1 MPLVCTGRLRGEARS
16 AASLAAAAGVPAG
29 LVLDLGFVE
38 GGDLP
43 ALYRAARAV
52 VFPSL
57 FEGFGM
63 PVLEAMAVAAPWPA
77 PTCAAGRGGRGAVH
91 RFDPLDA
98 GAIARALREVWED
111 EPLRARLRRDGL
123 ERAAEYPLAAVVPAL
138 VPCTSGRRGRRRM
151 SGATRRRA
159 CWCGCGGLSPF
170 GPRYGR
176 CADCGTL
183 VALRA
188 PDLAAPAAGREAG
201 FYGCE
206 YWREHQ
212 ERDLGLPPIAQRA
225 RDDLSG
231 RCLHW
236 LQALLAH
243 RLPPARVLEVGCGHG
258 GFVALLRLAGFDATG
273 LELSPWVVEF
283 ARRTFDVP
291 VLLGPI
297 ERQDV
302 VPGSLDVIVMN
313 DVVEHLPDPVGTMA
327 RVAALLAPGGLL
339 MLQTPCA
346 PEDASHAQLER
357 AGDSF
362 LKMMQEEGHLYLF
375 SRRAIARLLEPAG
388 LRAVHF
394 ERAYFGY
401 DMALLAGAQ
410 AVPDAAPGDVDAA
423 LQATPSGR
431 MALALLDKARESE
444 SRRQRSIAQLLGPTV
459 SRRLAGVLRR
469 LRLV

>member
-1 MPLVCTGRLRGEARS
+1 
-16 AASLAAAAGVPAG
+16 
-29 LVLDLGFVE
+29 
-38 GGDLP
+38 
-43 ALYRAARAV
+43 
-52 VFPSL
+52 
-57 FEGFGM
+57 
-63 PVLEAMAVAAPWPA
+63 MAV
-77 PTCAAGRGGRGAVH
+77 TH
-91 RFDPLDA
+91 
-98 GAIARALREVWED
+98 
-111 EPLRARLRRDGL
+111 
-123 ERAAEYPLAAVVPAL
+123 
-138 VPCTSGRRGRRRM
+138 
-151 SGATRRRA
+151 RA
-159 CWCGCGGLSPF
+159 CWCGCATLDPF
-170 GPRYGR
+170 GPGYGR
-176 CADCGTL
+176 CAACGTL

-188 PDLAAPAAGREAG
+188 PALGAPAAGSEAG

-212 ERDLGLPPIAQRA
+212 VRDLGLPPIAQRA

-297 ERQDV
+297 ERQEV
-302 VPGSLDVIVMN
+302 VPGSLDVVVMH

-327 RVAALLAPGGLL
+327 RVAALLGPGGLL

-362 LKMMQEEGHLYLF
+362 LKMMDEEGHLYLF
-375 SRRAIARLLEPAG
+375 SRRAIARLLEQVG
-388 LRAVHF
+388 LRAVRF

-401 DMALLAGAQ
+401 DMALLAGRQ
-410 AVPDAAPGDVDAA
+410 AVPDVAPGDGEAA